1 MAAGPAAPAVA
12 AADVTM
18 VDVGGLRIGYRLA
31 GTGEGPPVVLLHG
44 GVSDGRVWRRAMAD
58 LADGFTVVAWDAP
71 GCGESDDPPESFSL
85 ADYADCLAGFIAALG
100 LDRPH
105 VVGHSF
111 GGGLAIELAHRHPS
125 VPRSLVLVGAYAGW
139 AGSLPA
145 EEVDA
150 RLASFLALEEPFVPR
165 SFPGL
170 FSDAMPPEAAAE
182 LTRIM
187 EDVRLAP
194 SKTMIRAFAA
204 ADLRPALP
212 AIDVPTLLLY
222 GEDDVRSPRF
232 VADHLH
238 TNIPGSQLVM
248 LPRLGHEL
256 YLESPETFI
265 DAIRPFLRSIP

>member
-1 MAAGPAAPAVA
+1 MNTVE
-12 AADVTM
+12 VS
-18 VDVGGLRIGYRLA
+18 GLRIGYRMT

-44 GVSDGRVWRRAMAD
+44 GVSDGRVWRRAMGD
-58 LADGFTVVAWDAP
+58 LADEYTVVAWDAP
-71 GCGESDDPPESFSL
+71 GCGESADPPESFGL
-85 ADYADCLAGFIAALG
+85 ADYADSLAGFIAALD

-139 AGSLPA
+139 AGSLPP

-170 FSDAMPPEAAAE
+170 FSDAMAPEAAE
-182 LTRIM
+182 DLTRIM

-194 SKTMIRAFAA
+194 SKTMIRAFAE

-212 AIDVPTLLLY
+212 GIRVPTLLLY

-232 VADHLH
+232 VADHLYAS
-238 TNIPGSQLVM
+238 IPGSQLVI
-248 LPRLGHEL
+248 LPGLGHEL
-256 YLESPETFI
+256 YLESPEAFI
-265 DAIRPFLRSIP
+265 GAVRPFLRSV